1 MNVIF
6 KILNDNPSEYEA
18 PTDAANESKRS
29 QRLGWVIRAVFVF
42 AIWSLRRRA
51 GQCIPVA
58 CAFLL
63 LICSA
68 QTIGTLHDIA
78 SIQTRQ
84 QIAQS
89 WRGPYD
95 LLVRPPASISPLERT
110 ENWIDPQSSLES
122 YGGISQQQ
130 LTALSSV
137 PQVIHVTPFATV
149 GWQSMLVQTPLLLPA
164 QGLYQVSAI
173 WSAQGLTESAISVL
187 VDVTDLAHLTTTTS
201 QDSSAI
207 NYLVAPTATTPVWFN
222 LSVPAIQDIIG
233 IPTAEQAT
241 LSRLL
246 LAGIA
251 TVSPFQ
257 LTIHVEKLLT
267 NGSSSV
273 TCRKRTAC
281 WQPQLVQQGTS
292 TYQSNGVQMLRFSPT
307 LYTVPA
313 QSNSDGQ
320 PTIQTV
326 GTDLQG
332 PLYRVPLTEHVAVP
346 ESVSLPS
353 STLLLQTP
361 LLPLT
366 APEHLPLLPGAAHFI
381 SLEQACTINGP
392 NCYSGV
398 YLRISGAERYSQSS
412 VALLQATAATI
423 TERTGLHVDILDG
436 SSLRTVTLSES
447 GNTPLHTLQTTW
459 RAVGVAVQIVHGLD
473 TMQEMLLIL
482 CAIVCLLAVG
492 LAGILVGISRQGD
505 VLLLQQ
511 LGWEPWLLVSIV
523 FIDALFLCLPGCLLA
538 ALLILLVLHAVQ
550 TNLPVAV
557 LWSLMGAGVLCYCTS
572 LVIVA
577 SIEPQKKTGRRIKNI
592 QVVHGKVMAP
602 LASAVT
608 VVIAVF
614 LIVVEYLV
622 VTSFNQVLVVTVLG
636 KQVREAL
643 ETSQIA
649 LLVFILLAALTTV
662 MLCTILRL
670 RGRREEIALLAM
682 VGWERRDVVR
692 RLLWSSWI
700 PALISGEIGVLL
712 ALGLLSVGGVFP
724 GKWSILGLLL
734 GGPLLGVVLVSLAAL
749 GPLWY
754 ETQKVF
760 V

>member
-1 MNVIF
+1 MNVTL
-6 KILNDNPSEYEA
+6 KALKDNPSEYEA
-18 PTDAANESKRS
+18 PKDAKHKGKSS
-29 QRLGWVIRAVFVF
+29 QRLGWAIRAVFVF
-42 AIWSLRRRA
+42 AIWSLRRRV

-68 QTIGTLHDIA
+68 QTIGMLHDIA

-95 LLVRPPASISPLERT
+95 LLVRPSSSISPLERT
-110 ENWIDPQSSLES
+110 MNWIDPQSSLES
-122 YGGISQQQ
+122 YGGISEQQ
-130 LTALSSV
+130 LTALRSLSH
-137 PQVIHVTPFATV
+137 VIQVTPFATV
-149 GWQSMLVQTPLLLPA
+149 GWQSVLVQTPLLLPA

-173 WSAQGLTESAISVL
+173 WTAQGLPKSAMNVL

-201 QDSSAI
+201 VRNSAI
-207 NYLVAPTATTPVWFN
+207 NYLVAPNSTTPVWFN

-233 IPTAEQAT
+233 IPTTEQAT
-241 LSRLL
+241 LSQLL
-246 LAGIA
+246 LAGTA
-251 TVSPFQ
+251 TVPPFQ
-257 LTIHVEKLLT
+257 LTIHVEKLLA

-292 TYQSNGVQMLRFSPT
+292 TYQSNGVQLLRFSHS

-313 QSNSDGQ
+313 QFNSDVQ

-332 PLYRVPLTEHVAVP
+332 PLYRLPLTEHVAIP
-346 ESVSLPS
+346 NSVSLPLN
-353 STLLLQTP
+353 TLSPQTP

-366 APEHLPLLPGAAHFI
+366 APEHLPLLPRAAHFI
-381 SLEQACTINGP
+381 PLNQACTINGP
-392 NCYSGV
+392 SCYSGV
-398 YLRISGAERYSQSS
+398 YLRIRGAEQYSQNS

-436 SSLRTVTLSES
+436 SSQRTVSLSVP
-447 GNTPLHTLQTTW
+447 GNTLLHTLQTTW
-459 RAVGVAVQIVHGLD
+459 QAIGVAVQIVHGLD
-473 TMQEMLLIL
+473 TMQEMLLLL
-482 CAIVCLLAVG
+482 CAIVCLLAIG
-492 LAGILVGISRQGD
+492 LAGILVGITRRED

-511 LGWEPWLLVSIV
+511 LGWEPRLLVSIT
-523 FIDALFLCLPGCLLA
+523 FIDALFLCLPGCLVA
-538 ALLILLVLHAVQ
+538 ALLILLIFHSVP
-550 TNLPVAV
+550 TNLPEAV
-557 LWSLMGAGVLCYCTS
+557 LWGLMGTGVLCYCTS
-572 LVIVA
+572 LVVMA
-577 SIEPQKKTGRRIKNI
+577 SIEPLKKTGRSSRNS
-592 QVVHGKVMAP
+592 QVVHGKVTAP
-602 LASAVT
+602 LVNASAVI
-608 VVIAVF
+608 IAVF
-614 LIVVEYLV
+614 LIAIEYLV
-622 VTSFNQVLVVTVLG
+622 VTSFNQVLMVTVLG

-649 LLVFILLAALTTV
+649 LLVCIVLAALMTV
-662 MLCTILRL
+662 ILCTILLL

-712 ALGLLSVGGVFP
+712 ALGVLSVGGLFP
-724 GKWSILGLLL
+724 GAWSISGLLL
-734 GGPLLGVVLVSLAAL
+734 GGPLIGVVLVSLAAL